1 MESENRMSPLYE
13 MEMEVLAEGREWMR
27 RRYERKL
34 RERADRQ
41 GRISPP
47 EQSSDHPVPPDA
59 NSVEQLDG
67 GGGS

>member
-1 MESENRMSPLYE
+1 MESKNRMSPLYE

-34 RERADRQ
+34 REAADRQ

-47 EQSSDHPVPPDA
+47 ERSSDHPVPADA
-59 NSVEQLDG
+59 NPVEQLDG
-67 GGGS
+67 GSGS

>member
-1 MESENRMSPLYE
+1 MESEHRKSPLYE

-27 RRYERKL
+27 RRYEQKL
-34 RERADRQ
+34 RERSDQQ

-47 EQSSDHPVPPDA
+47 EPSDNRPLPPDA
-59 NSVEQLDG
+59 NSVEERGG